1 MMETGTNF
9 SPLLQQVNDH
19 DNVTLDPRT
28 CIFCHLDA
36 IFQVARTK
44 KNGKKKHDHFDHIS
58 KMTVDQK
65 LIYVF
70 VELFS
75 NYTHV
80 ETKFND
86 VFSADHVN
94 AFLTKYLPRS
104 VPSKTI
110 SGVQLKTL
118 EKLLRKVVAVY
129 TANGLIS
136 PEEKNTFHE
145 ELLSTREIKDQY
157 NATRQEIATKSPD
170 GAWLDTTAIISPEI
184 YLRDMRAEW
193 DNPDM
198 LHLST
203 FEHDLAEN
211 IRRSIAAMLRKNPG
225 MTLGNA
231 DRLTCACGWL
241 AKYAK
246 MIAKALID
254 YKKPLNKY
262 HLLFFTNL
270 FTPVNR
276 EFIIQNGLHLFPTD
290 TAHLVSD
297 LAHEHLVKDCT
308 RCNFK
313 CFHAEEEPTVPGE
326 RLGKRYLETTL
337 F

>member
-104 VPSKTI
+104 VPSKTF

-145 ELLSTREIKDQY
+145 ELLSTRKSRISTTQPGRKLPRNRRMGHGLIQPRSSPQKYICEICEQ
-157 NATRQEIATKSPD
+157 N
-170 GAWLDTTAIISPEI
+170 G
-184 YLRDMRAEW
+184 
-193 DNPDM
+193 
-198 LHLST
+198 
-203 FEHDLAEN
+203 
-211 IRRSIAAMLRKNPG
+211 
-225 MTLGNA
+225 
-231 DRLTCACGWL
+231 
-241 AKYAK
+241 
-246 MIAKALID
+246 
-254 YKKPLNKY
+254 
-262 HLLFFTNL
+262 
-270 FTPVNR
+270 
-276 EFIIQNGLHLFPTD
+276 IIQIC
-290 TAHLVSD
+290 
-297 LAHEHLVKDCT
+297 CT
-308 RCNFK
+308 C
-313 CFHAEEEPTVPGE
+313 PPSSMI
-326 RLGKRYLETTL
+326 
-337 F
+337 